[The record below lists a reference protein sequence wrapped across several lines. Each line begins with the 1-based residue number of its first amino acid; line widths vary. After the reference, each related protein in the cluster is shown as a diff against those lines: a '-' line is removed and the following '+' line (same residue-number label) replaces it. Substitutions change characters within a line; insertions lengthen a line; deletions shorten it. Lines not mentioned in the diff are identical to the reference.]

1 MAVKLTLWHFRCHKP
16 GTEAQKVN
24 KSLIDIQKKLYIL
37 KADYQGKSKFE
48 GNQITKILNNLDELK
63 EVLTE
68 ELLCQKCGK
77 S

>member
-1 MAVKLTLWHFRCHKP
+1 MHLLLGYVDHLW
-16 GTEAQKVN
+16 TEAQKVN

-63 EVLTE
+63 EVL
-68 ELLCQKCGK
+68 
-77 S
+77 